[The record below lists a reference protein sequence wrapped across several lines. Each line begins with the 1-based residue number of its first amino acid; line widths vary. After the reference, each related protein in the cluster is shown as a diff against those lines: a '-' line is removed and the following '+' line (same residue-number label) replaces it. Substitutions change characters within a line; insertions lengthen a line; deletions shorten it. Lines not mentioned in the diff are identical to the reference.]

1 MDNFMIDMCKK
12 QAEYAEIYH
21 QQTKIKKKTMN
32 EVKKAKEYYGNSKEY
47 YKEWYKN
54 GAQTNK

>member
-1 MDNFMIDMCKK
+1 MIDMCKK
-12 QAEYAEIYH
+12 QSEYAEIYH